1 MDIIQ
6 NLSAQVIFAD
16 GIRIKPAIPTEVP
29 NYEELCKKY
38 PAIKEKFDNGKIV
51 LLPAEQ
57 AKQVA
62 EEINQEI
69 EQAVE
74 QAKKKKKAE

>member
-29 NYEELCKKY
+29 NFEELCKKY
-38 PAIKEKFDNGKIV
+38 PAIKDNPTKIMT
-51 LLPAEQ
+51 
-57 AKQVA
+57 
-62 EEINQEI
+62 
-69 EQAVE
+69 AV
-74 QAKKKKKAE
+74 KIPKPLDFL